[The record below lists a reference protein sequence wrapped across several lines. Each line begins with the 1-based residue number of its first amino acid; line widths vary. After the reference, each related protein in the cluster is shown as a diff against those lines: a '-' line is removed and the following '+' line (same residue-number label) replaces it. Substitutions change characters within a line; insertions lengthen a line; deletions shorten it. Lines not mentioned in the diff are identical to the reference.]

1 MAFPFTPNPLKA
13 TAIALTLLSTLLFFL
28 FTTFSS
34 PPHHHPSTTPLTH
47 HRSLLPAT
55 TPCSPLHHISSP
67 DVGLIDYSS
76 LHHCTFRSNPRFS
89 LPFLSLTL
97 LLLFYILVAAAQ
109 RHFSPVVTTL
119 SAHLRL
125 SPSMGAVTLLALGN
139 GAPDVFA
146 SVAAVGGGQ
155 ARTGFGAIL
164 SAGTFVS
171 AFVVGFVAIYAAP
184 FSVDPAPFVR
194 DVFFYL
200 VAALFLFT
208 VYLGAEI
215 YLWQAVGFV
224 GFYLFFVGFVFW
236 MDLGTGN
243 VNRNGGGGEVGLGHV
258 GHVEMRTELVEAYCE
273 SEEKIEGGKLEGGNP
288 GFGIWRAF
296 QKMSTLPAR
305 IYNYIGSHSIVVG
318 SDIAHGGF
326 SRYQEIDIY
335 VKVLYDRGREG
346 SKKLISKTWELPV
359 SLLLKLTIPQA
370 SPSEWSRFFRSAN
383 IALCPLALLYSCK
396 SFMPLNY
403 SIVFLLPDTHFPLW
417 LVVFLG
423 SSSLAVLHFAVGKEV
438 PKTEQI
444 AIVVAAFVM
453 SVFWIST
460 MAGELL
466 NCLAA
471 LGELLELSPALLGL
485 TVLAWGNSVG
495 DLVAD
500 VAVAKAGQPAMAM
513 AGCFACPMFNML
525 FGLGTALVIQTA
537 NVYPEAYKLHFHV
550 SIAVAFIFL
559 FLSLMGSLLV
569 VTWCRFRV
577 PRFWGFCLVAL
588 YVVFIVVSLVIAKFS
603 A

>member
-1 MAFPFTPNPLKA
+1 MASPLTPNPLKA

-55 TPCSPLHHISSP
+55 TPCSSLHHISSP

-89 LPFLSLTL
+89 IPFLSLTL

-119 SAHLRL
+119 SSHLRL

-236 MDLGTGN
+236 MDLGSGN
-243 VNRNGGGGEVGLGHV
+243 VNRNGGDGEVGLGHV
-258 GHVEMRTELVEAYCE
+258 ETRTELVETYCE
-273 SEEKIEGGKLEGGNP
+273 SEEKLEGGKLEGGNP
-288 GFGIWRAF
+288 GFGVWRAF
-296 QKMSTLPAR
+296 QKMKLVLEKSLRMITKITGL
-305 IYNYIGSHSIVVG
+305 SISVG

-335 VKVLYDRGREG
+335 VK
-346 SKKLISKTWELPV
+346 ISKTWELPV

-396 SFMPLNY
+396 SFMPLNH

-423 SSSLAVLHFAVGKEV
+423 SSSLAVLHFVVGKEA

-550 SIAVAFIFL
+550 SIAVAFMFL